1 MFFKRKQ
8 VQRPQGPRVRVELVE
23 YIDNETAKKHWD
35 VRCHTRGFSGLVS
48 MHSITDDYG
57 FQDYEEAQKAYHRR
71 LAIERGELK
80 VGLSRYTLAE
90 AEVP

>member
-8 VQRPQGPRVRVELVE
+8 QVRPQGPRVRIELVE
-23 YIDNETAKKHWD
+23 YINMETAKKHWD
-35 VRCHTRGFSGLVS
+35 VRCHTRGVSGFVHT
-48 MHSITDDYG
+48 HSITDDYG
-57 FQDYEEAQKAYHRR
+57 FEDYEEAQKAYHRR

-90 AEVP
+90 AEIP